1 MSFIKSRKHPIS
13 TPSTPSAAS
22 TPSCL
27 TAAIAGALLLPV
39 VAAQAQSPRAQLP
52 AVQVDAVKDS
62 PYKAE
67 QSASPK
73 YSQPL
78 VDTPQTLQILKRPLM
93 EQQGAT
99 TLTEVLRNTPG
110 VGTFFLGENG
120 STSTGDTVY
129 MRGFDASSNIF
140 VDNVRDLGAISR
152 DVFNLQQVEV
162 LKGAAGTD
170 NGRGSPTGAINL
182 VSKQPELTDAVT
194 ASGTY
199 GSWNQKR
206 LTVDWNQVLVPEQG
220 LALRLN
226 LMKQNSGVPG
236 RHEVHSRRDGFAP
249 SLAWGLNTPTRIYFN
264 YLHMEQHN
272 RPDGGV
278 VTLGLPGYS
287 SPDLARP
294 FISRAPK
301 VNPSN
306 YYGHR
311 DDYDRV
317 NADMYTLRVEHDI
330 APELKLHNTTRY
342 ARTDQDYRLASFIA
356 TGSDRG
362 RFKTGIITPSAT
374 DRSSW
379 LLARNIV
386 TRRDQANEIMSNQT
400 HVTTQWQTGR
410 IRHALVG
417 GLELTRER
425 QRSLSFST
433 DGFRPYANLYQPNPH
448 FDESAVR
455 IRTTGSNEGQTDTV
469 SLYVLDTLKFDERW
483 SLNLG
488 LREDHYRTSFTGIA
502 SGSLTQ
508 LSSSGNLLSWKLAAV
523 FKPTSY
529 SSVYALLATSQQ
541 PPGGNNITLS
551 ASRRNPSHPDY
562 APQKTRTAELGT
574 KWDLLNRRLAVTA
587 ALYRTDV
594 SNEIEAGTLA
604 DTYFQ
609 IGEKRTD
616 GVELGVTGEITPDIS
631 LTAGYSRMNSR
642 VNQGRVA
649 TASGENYL
657 AYAPRQSFTSWAT
670 WRAAPGLALGG
681 GLRYTD
687 GLLRGTDTNAVGTP
701 TRTDAYWLVD
711 AMASY
716 AINKTVELQFNVTN
730 LFNKQYAAAINKSG
744 YRYTPGGARAV
755 SLTGNF
761 RF

>member
-1 MSFIKSRKHPIS
+1 MSFITSRKHPTS
-13 TPSTPSAAS
+13 PPSVLSPAGCLSAA
-22 TPSCL
+22 L
-27 TAAIAGALLLPV
+27 AGALLLP
-39 VAAQAQSPRAQLP
+39 AATAQAQSGGAKLP
-52 AVQVDAVKDS
+52 SVQVDAVKES

-78 VDTPQTLQILKRPLM
+78 LDTPQTLQILKRPLM
-93 EQQGAT
+93 EQQAAT

-129 MRGFDASSNIF
+129 MRGFDISSAIF

-170 NGRGSPTGAINL
+170 NGRGAPTGSVNL
-182 VSKQPELTDAVT
+182 VTKQPELADAVT

-206 LTVDWNQVLVPEQG
+206 ATVDWNKVLNPEQG

-226 LMKQNSGVPG
+226 LMKQHSGVPG
-236 RHEVHSRRDGFAP
+236 RHQVHSSRDGFAP
-249 SLAWGLNTPTRIYFN
+249 SLAWGLNTPTRIFFN
-264 YLHMEQHN
+264 YVHMQQDN
-272 RPDGGV
+272 VPDGGV
-278 VTLGLPGYS
+278 VTIGLPGYS
-287 SPDLARP
+287 SPDPNRP

-306 YYGHR
+306 YYGHV

-317 NADMYTLRVEHDI
+317 NADMYTLRVQHDVS
-330 APELKLHNTTRY
+330 PGLKLENSTRY

-362 RFKTGIITPSAT
+362 RFKAGLRTPSAT
-374 DRSSW
+374 DLATW
-379 LLARNIV
+379 ELARNIV
-386 TRRDQANEIMSNQT
+386 TRRDQANEILSNQT
-400 HVTTQWQTGR
+400 HATAQFNTGAL
-410 IRHALVG
+410 RHTLVG

-425 QRSLSFST
+425 QHALAFT
-433 DGFRPYANLYQPNPH
+433 VDGFRPPANLYQPDPRFN
-448 FDESAVR
+448 ESEVN
-455 IRTTGSNEGQTDTV
+455 IRTTGRNKGQIDTL

-488 LREDHYRTSFTGIA
+488 LRADHYRTSFNGIA
-502 SGSLTQ
+502 SGTATALNT
-508 LSSSGNLLSWKLAAV
+508 SGNLPSWKLAAV
-523 FKPTSY
+523 FKPTGY
-529 SSVYALLATSQQ
+529 SSVYALLASSQQ
-541 PPGGNNITLS
+541 PPGGNNLSLS
-551 ASRRNPSHPDY
+551 ASRRNPSNPDY

-574 KWDLLNRRLAVTA
+574 KWDLLDRRLAVTA
-587 ALYRTDV
+587 ALFRTDV
-594 SNEIEAGTLA
+594 HNEIEPGTLA
-604 DTYFQ
+604 DTWFQ
-609 IGEKRTD
+609 VGEKRTA
-616 GVELGVTGEITPDIS
+616 GVELGVTGELTRDIS

-642 VNQGRVA
+642 VNKGRVV
-649 TASGENYL
+649 TANGENYL
-657 AYAPRQSFTSWAT
+657 AYAPRQSLTSWAT

-687 GLLRGTDTNAVGTP
+687 GLLRGTDSNALGTP

-744 YRYTPGGARAV
+744 YRYTPGGTRAV